1 MIDPEKLNSL
11 PSQSLMPHP
20 EDVSHVATIGVRV
33 AVDRQL
39 VAGDVVGWYLGNEPD
54 SWTLFDPENRKIA
67 EAHADFCGRVI
78 EMVYVDSKAQQN
90 VMNVNL
96 FVVLDDGELC
106 SVHTGGTLSSINWD
120 AMLAGDMSQEH
131 LAITHHRFS
140 TASKKYD
147 WLNMF
152 RGFGVGRLPENFEGE
167 FTIPL
172 YVPRTPDVRLTNGQP
187 LRLDLPRI
195 GKFGQQVE

>member
-1 MIDPEKLNSL
+1 MSAAVLNPAWS
-11 PSQSLMPHP
+11 
-20 EDVSHVATIGVRV
+20 TIHR
-33 AVDRQL
+33 
-39 VAGDVVGWYLGNEPD
+39 
-54 SWTLFDPENRKIA
+54 
-67 EAHADFCGRVI
+67 
-78 EMVYVDSKAQQN
+78 
-90 VMNVNL
+90 MNVNL

-106 SVHTGGTLSSINWD
+106 SVHTGGTLTSINWD

-147 WLNMF
+147 WLNTF
-152 RGFGVGRLPENFEGE
+152 RGFGVGRLPEHFEGE

-172 YVPRTPDVRLTNGQP
+172 YVPRTPDVRLINGQ

>member
-11 PSQSLMPHP
+11 PSQSLMPRP

-39 VAGDVVGWYLGNEPD
+39 VAGDVVGWYLGDEPD

-106 SVHTGGTLSSINWD
+106 SVHTGGTLTSINWD
-120 AMLAGDMSQEH
+120 AMLAGDMSQAVSYTH
-131 LAITHHRFS
+131 LT
-140 TASKKYD
+140 
-147 WLNMF
+147 
-152 RGFGVGRLPENFEGE
+152 LP
-167 FTIPL
+167 
-172 YVPRTPDVRLTNGQP
+172 TN
-187 LRLDLPRI
+187 RE
-195 GKFGQQVE
+195 V